1 MNDQPTPAA
10 AATAPRRLTRNT
22 QNAMLGGVC
31 SGLADRF
38 GLDVTLV
45 RVLTVLGVV
54 FGLGSVAV
62 AYIVAWVLL
71 PKY

>member
-1 MNDQPTPAA
+1 MNDQPAPAA
-10 AATAPRRLTRNT
+10 PVAPRRLTRNS
-22 QNAMLGGVC
+22 QDAILGGVC
-31 SGLADRF
+31 SGLADYF

-62 AYIVAWVLL
+62 AYIIAWVLL

>member
-1 MNDQPTPAA
+1 MNEQPA
-10 AATAPRRLTRNT
+10 AATAPRRLTRNN
-22 QNAMLGGVC
+22 QNAMVGGVC
-31 SGLADRF
+31 SGVADYF
-38 GLDVTLV
+38 GLDATLV

>member
-1 MNDQPTPAA
+1 MNEQPAA
-10 AATAPRRLTRNT
+10 PAPASRRKLTRNS
-22 QNAMLGGVC
+22 QNAMVGGVC
-31 SGLADRF
+31 SGVADYF
-38 GLDVTLV
+38 GIDVTLV

-62 AYIVAWVLL
+62 AYIAAWVLL